1 MEGVI
6 APNTHLSSLQGKTGR
21 GNMWLGGLPLLT
33 DEPGVH
39 RGPVLTATLLGI
51 IMDETLDAWI
61 GLRQSGQ
68 LSQSKCVAGLVAMR
82 SLTGA
87 EGSKKVRQFKLPAQ
101 WP

>member
-1 MEGVI
+1 M
-6 APNTHLSSLQGKTGR
+6 
-21 GNMWLGGLPLLT
+21 LT
-33 DEPGVH
+33 DEPGAH
-39 RGPVLTATLLGI
+39 QHPVLTATLLGI
-51 IMDETLDAWI
+51 IMDETPWI

-68 LSQSKCVAGLVAMR
+68 LNQSKCVAGLVAMR